1 MKDLAPNKLRL
12 MLPSDYI
19 NYCWLQNIE
28 MMQDVQEIFEQEPDH
43 NVYYEVL
50 DDNPGVVA
58 DDGPEEE
65 LKVGQKVKKPQNL
78 FPKETELPEYRKFK
92 QMKMANT
99 Q

>member
-43 NVYYEVL
+43 NVYDEVP
-50 DDNPGVVA
+50 DHNPGVVA

-65 LKVGQKVKKPQNL
+65 LKVGQKVKKP
-78 FPKETELPEYRKFK
+78 
-92 QMKMANT
+92 
-99 Q
+99 